1 MLRRYEGIPVSA
13 ALTSAASGKAAQ
25 ARAEEVIRREAPALV
40 AYFERRTPPSDAP
53 DLLGET
59 LLVAWRRAASLPAD
73 DQAARMWLFGVARRV
88 LSTYHRGNIRRHA
101 LAERLRMEREAAPAA
116 SPHDSE
122 LSLALAELAPIDSEI
137 IRLLHWDGFTLLEI
151 AQHLGRPAGTIRSR
165 YSRARTALR
174 ARLEEGTPSSGSD
187 RFSEVAPLTSGESN
201 DAEGTAGL
209 RHSGSVS
216 SGT

>member
-1 MLRRYEGIPVSA
+1 VSE
-13 ALTSAASGKAAQ
+13 ALTSVTEPGKTVQ
-25 ARAEEVIRREAPALV
+25 ARAEEVIRREAPALL

-88 LSTYHRGNIRRHA
+88 LSTYRRGNIRRQA
-101 LAERLRMEREAAPAA
+101 LVERLRVERAAAPTP
-116 SPHDSE
+116 SPYDSE

-174 ARLEEGTPSSGSD
+174 ARLE
-187 RFSEVAPLTSGESN
+187 
-201 DAEGTAGL
+201 
-209 RHSGSVS
+209 
-216 SGT
+216 